1 MSKNKKVKNV
11 NGNKEGMLTGE
22 QVLKLLP
29 ESEKFALEII
39 MKASSLGSSR
49 DALFMEAYA
58 LSKAIIYL
66 KHIAWSKGWD
76 ITNVVENFAP
86 LFEQE
91 AMCMLDDI
99 RKERARNNK

>member
-11 NGNKEGMLTGE
+11 SGIKEEMLTGE

-49 DALFMEAYA
+49 DALFMETYA
-58 LSKAIIYL
+58 LTKAIIYL
-66 KHIAWSKGWD
+66 KHVALDKGWD
-76 ITNVVENFAP
+76 ISNVVMNFAP

>member
-11 NGNKEGMLTGE
+11 SVNKEESLTKE
-22 QVLKLLP
+22 QILKLLP

-49 DALFMEAYA
+49 DALFIETYA
-58 LSKAIIYL
+58 LTKAIIYL
-66 KHIAWSKGWD
+66 KQIALDKGWD
-76 ITNVVENFAP
+76 ITNVVMNFAP

-91 AMCMLDDI
+91 AMCMLEDI
-99 RKERARNNK
+99 RKESTGKNK

>member
-29 ESEKFALEII
+29 KSEQFALEII
-39 MKASSLGSSR
+39 MKASSLGSNR
-49 DALFMEAYA
+49 DALFIETYA
-58 LSKAIIYL
+58 LTKAIIYL
-66 KHIAWSKGWD
+66 KHVAWSKGWD